1 MTADNT
7 VCQTQ
12 LKLNVTICNETWHV
26 KCEEANGAHAPCQT
40 DMRLS
45 LNKTPTLGLLR
56 LSLNKAPTLGLLRLS
71 LNKAPT
77 LGLLRLCLNWLASY
91 GPLAQTAIAVWRA
104 DQAPTSRCCGSS
116 LLGQFVHPNPLAQA
130 TMQHWAIVQNA
141 RTSIGPGAV
150 GALPLRSVCPSTRC
164 PVGTVDRFGS
174 PFSNLNLVP

>member
-71 LNKAPT
+71 LNKAPFCPIVPKCPT
-77 LGLLRLCLNWLASY
+77 LRHFVPFALLPAVRWLRPQSRSGEPIRRRQADVAVRRCWVNSFILTRLPRQLCNT
-91 GPLAQTAIAVWRA
+91 GPSCKMHEHPSVRA
-104 DQAPTSRCCGSS
+104 P
-116 LLGQFVHPNPLAQA
+116 
-130 TMQHWAIVQNA
+130 
-141 RTSIGPGAV
+141 
-150 GALPLRSVCPSTRC
+150 
-164 PVGTVDRFGS
+164 
-174 PFSNLNLVP
+174 